1 MSGHFRGVGRI
12 VRYFV
17 DSKLTALLV
26 LAATLFGIF
35 AVLATPREENP
46 QITAPAA
53 VVTVSDPGIGRAQI
67 EQNVTKPIERVLQEI
82 PGVEH
87 LYSTSSEGLATVIVR
102 YYVGEDKTRSY
113 VDLYNQLMAN
123 RAVLPPGAQDPA
135 VTPLDVDDVPIV
147 VLTLSGSRYDDVTLR
162 ALAHRLA
169 DAVQPVP
176 GASVISMSGG
186 REQAVDVALDPAKL
200 AGYEISPQDIE
211 RALGVTNVEQATG
224 YVAGGGHRLLLHAGT
239 PLSTP
244 AQVASQIVAVRAGV
258 PIALGDVAG
267 IKLAAPPLEHIT
279 TFADRA
285 NPQPATA
292 ISVAVA
298 KKRGSNAVTVARGV
312 LAAARGVE
320 LPPGIALSVTRDDG
334 AKANAAVNELIRRLL
349 EAIVIVTLLLLVAL
363 GRREA
368 VIVAIAIPLT
378 LFITLGIAL
387 LAHQTINRI
396 TLFALILALGLL
408 VDDAIVV
415 VENIHRHLR
424 GGSTDV
430 KATIAAA
437 VEEIASP
444 TILATIAVIFAFV
457 PMAFVT
463 GMMGPYMRPIPFN
476 VPVAMVVSL
485 VVAIVVTPWAAQ
497 RMLGTGA
504 HGAHHGRRPQR
515 WEPLYRRALTAL
527 LTRPRARGIFFVAL
541 AAALGVAL
549 LLPLG
554 KAVQF
559 RMLPDQNES
568 TFLVTLDEPA
578 GTDLPTTTRAAQALT
593 ARLMADPNVANVETF
608 VGHHSIPDFNG
619 LLQGVIFRDA
629 PWYADLR
636 VNLVPKDRRK
646 IASADLVRQLRGPLQ
661 SIGAGFG
668 GLVKMVQEPPG
679 PPVRATVMARV
690 FGPDPEIRAQ
700 IARGLLPLFRR
711 EGGVVDVDSTL
722 RAQPVRVQVS
732 VDARKAALA
741 GVSAAQVA
749 EDLAIAYGGAV
760 VSTLHDT
767 RTPEPVSIYLRFAP
781 FARADLGTLGAIA
794 IPTAHGNVP
803 LSALTTLSMVSAQQ
817 PSYRED
823 GRGVDY
829 VTAEMAGRS
838 STYAVIDMLL
848 ARLHH
853 PLPAGYSIS
862 WDGEW
867 KLTLDVFRDLGRA
880 MGVAVVLIYLLLV
893 ARFRSFYIPVV
904 VMAAIP
910 LGIIGVMPGFA
921 LLAPHG
927 VYFSATAMIGVIALS
942 GIVVR
947 NSIVLVE
954 FIEDELRGGI
964 GLHEAVIRAGTVRA
978 RPILLTAAAG
988 VFSSAVIAADP
999 VWSGLAWALVFGMTA
1014 SALLSIIVVPLLY
1027 ALVAKTDPLV
1037 PGAQP
1042 VHARSVE
1049 PVTATSAS

>member
-1 MSGHFRGVGRI
+1 MSGHVRSAGRI

-35 AVLATPREENP
+35 AILATPREENP

-53 VVTVSDPGIGRAQI
+53 VVTIADPGMARGQV
-67 EQNVTKPIERVLQEI
+67 EQEVAKPIERILQEI

-87 LYSTSSEGLATVIVR
+87 IYSTSSEGLATIVVR
-102 YYVGEDKTRSY
+102 YYVGEEKTRSY

-123 RAVLPPGAQDPA
+123 RRILPPEAREPA

-147 VLTLSGSRYDDVTLR
+147 VLTLAGSRYDDTMLR
-162 ALAHRLA
+162 AIAHRVV

-176 GASVISMSGG
+176 DVSLISIVGG
-186 REQAVDVALDPAKL
+186 RDQAVDVALDPAKL
-200 AGYEISPQDIE
+200 AGYAISPQDVE

-224 YVAGGGHRLLLHAGT
+224 YVAGGGHRLLMHAGT
-239 PLSTP
+239 PLHG
-244 AQVASQIVAVRAGV
+244 AEQVAAQIVAVRGGTPV
-258 PIALGDVAG
+258 TLGDIARVS
-267 IKLAAPPLEHIT
+267 LAAPPLEYLT
-279 TFADRA
+279 TFADRTH
-285 NPQPATA
+285 PEPATA
-292 ISVAVA
+292 VSVTVA

-312 LAAARGVE
+312 LTAARSVE
-320 LPPGIALSVTRDDG
+320 LPPGITLSVTRDDG

-368 VIVAIAIPLT
+368 AIVALAIPLT
-378 LFITLGIAL
+378 LFITLGIAM

-424 GGSTDV
+424 HGTSDA

-437 VEEIASP
+437 VDEIASP
-444 TILATIAVIFAFV
+444 TILATVAVILAFV
-457 PMAFVT
+457 PMAFVS

-485 VVAIVVTPWAAQ
+485 VVAIVVTPWAAW
-497 RMLGTGA
+497 RMMGSRVHDVVKA
-504 HGAHHGRRPQR
+504 RRTPR
-515 WEPLYRRALTAL
+515 WERLYRRVLGTFLTS
-527 LTRPRARGIFFVAL
+527 RRARTLFLAAL
-541 AAALGVAL
+541 ACALAGAM
-549 LLPLG
+549 LLPLT

-578 GTDLPTTTRAAQALT
+578 GTDLPTTSRAAQALS
-593 ARLMADPNVANVETF
+593 ARLMADPNVANVEAF
-608 VGHHSIPDFNG
+608 VGHHSVPGFNG
-619 LLQGVIFRDA
+619 LLQGIIFRDA

-636 VNLVPKDRRK
+636 VNMLPKDERR
-646 IASADLVRQLRGPLQ
+646 IASAELARELRAPLQ
-661 SIGAGFG
+661 TIGTRFG
-668 GLVKMVQEPPG
+668 GLVKIVQEPPG

-690 FGPDPEIRAQ
+690 FGPDPETRADV
-700 IARGLLPLFRR
+700 ARTLLPLFRR
-711 EGGVVDVDSTL
+711 ERGVVDVDSTVK
-722 RAQPVRVQVS
+722 AQPVRVQVT
-732 VDARKAALA
+732 VDPRKAALA
-741 GVSAAQVA
+741 GVSPAQVA
-749 EDLAIAYGGAV
+749 DDLAIAYGGAV
-760 VSTLHDT
+760 VSTLHDAG
-767 RTPEPVSIYLRFAP
+767 TPEPVAIYLRFAP
-781 FARADLGTLGAIA
+781 ASRADLSALGAIA
-794 IPTAHGNVP
+794 IPTPNGNVP
-803 LSALTTLSMVSAQQ
+803 LSSVTTLSMLPDERPAL
-817 PSYRED
+817 RED
-823 GRGVDY
+823 GRNVDY
-829 VTAEMAGRS
+829 VTGEMAGRS

-848 ARLHH
+848 ARARHA
-853 PLPAGYSIS
+853 LPAGYSVE

-880 MGVAVVLIYLLLV
+880 MGVAILLIYLLLV
-893 ARFRSFYIPVV
+893 ARFRSFAIPLV

-921 LLAPHG
+921 LLAAHG

-954 FIEDELRGGI
+954 FI
-964 GLHEAVIRAGTVRA
+964 
-978 RPILLTAAAG
+978 
-988 VFSSAVIAADP
+988 
-999 VWSGLAWALVFGMTA
+999 
-1014 SALLSIIVVPLLY
+1014 
-1027 ALVAKTDPLV
+1027 
-1037 PGAQP
+1037 
-1042 VHARSVE
+1042 
-1049 PVTATSAS
+1049 